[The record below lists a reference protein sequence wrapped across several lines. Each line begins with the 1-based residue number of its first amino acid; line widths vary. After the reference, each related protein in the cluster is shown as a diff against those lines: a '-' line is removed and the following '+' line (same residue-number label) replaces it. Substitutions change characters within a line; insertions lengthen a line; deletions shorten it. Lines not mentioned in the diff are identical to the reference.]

1 MVKIP
6 DDKQYFRI
14 GEASR
19 IIGVKPYVL
28 RYWETEFSRITPIR
42 ADSGQRIYKRKDLE
56 TILEIKKLLYDEKMT
71 IEGVKRRLRQRKIEK
86 RMVYDL
92 SLKDLNAE
100 LNEILK
106 ILS

>member
-1 MVKIP
+1 MARIP
-6 DDKQYFRI
+6 DNKQYFRI

-19 IIGVKPYVL
+19 IIGVKPYIL
-28 RYWETEFSRITPIR
+28 RYWEKEFSQITPIR

-56 TILEIKKLLYDEKMT
+56 IILEIKKLLYDEKMT
-71 IEGVKRRLRQRKIEK
+71 IEGVKRRLKQRKIEK
-86 RMVYDL
+86 RTGNDL